1 MASARIGAGRCRSS
15 VVEHSLGKGEVV
27 GSIPTGSTGL
37 SAIFGANLQAGH
49 VPEMTERGASIRHRL
64 VPKFANVPI
73 AARLPGKHT
82 THLQAN
88 SFDIGA
94 DDAAAGFVTL
104 ACRELQI
111 LGTPKLAQIER
122 SQPRGLDILFRPRE
136 LQDFAH
142 SHSQKD

>member
-1 MASARIGAGRCRSS
+1 
-15 VVEHSLGKGEVV
+15 
-27 GSIPTGSTGL
+27 
-37 SAIFGANLQAGH
+37 
-49 VPEMTERGASIRHRL
+49 MTERGASIRHRL

-104 ACRELQI
+104 ARRELQI

-122 SQPRGLDILFRPRE
+122 SQPRGLDILFRPRNCRTSPIRTLERIDPTILLDVKAIGKLIFENPQIIIRITHE
-136 LQDFAH
+136 LT
-142 SHSQKD
+142 